1 MSRRNET
8 LPMTTPGLPAA
19 LAFLPSWWRDTAE
32 PAAFDG
38 LLAGWVRACGWRAAG
53 FVWPA
58 DNGPTVVRVAPT
70 GFVSDAVLPPEL
82 ADVMKRV
89 RAGEATVFV
98 PTVHTAG
105 RVYAPVLFPG
115 RSPAVLWAE
124 RASGQAWTDA
134 DHAYLA
140 LAGKTL
146 ERSPAAALLVG
157 PAADPDRLEQ
167 RLADAAVVAG
177 RMAHD
182 FDNILT
188 GIIGYS
194 DLAAPLLPQG
204 SQAQGFVAEIAKVGQ
219 RGIAFTQQLHSL
231 SRAGFARPNPGSV
244 VATLGRE
251 ESRLR
256 PLMHPSLRFEKD
268 LPAGLP
274 AVAVEASLLQLALGH
289 LLENAVEA
297 CPQGGTVRVAA
308 RVVELT
314 AADARGYLGKAE
326 AGPHVLVSVTDT
338 GPGIKPEVR
347 RRLIAEPFYTTKVRH
362 RGLGL
367 AVAFRILSAHRGG
380 VQLDPAPPPGPG
392 TAARVVLPLAA
403 HRAPVASSTPPPAHP
418 ASLADAVRPHPHAT
432 TRG

>member
-1 MSRRNET
+1 
-8 LPMTTPGLPAA
+8 MTTPGFAAA
-19 LAFLPSWWRDTAE
+19 LAYLPSWWQD
-32 PAAFDG
+32 AADFDA

-53 FVWPA
+53 FVAPTEYGPA
-58 DNGPTVVRVAPT
+58 VVRVAPA

-82 ADVMKRV
+82 PEVLRGV
-89 RAGEATVFV
+89 RGGEPTVFV
-98 PTVHTAG
+98 ATAHTAG
-105 RVYAPVLFPG
+105 RVYAPVLFAG
-115 RSPAVLWAE
+115 RPPAVLWAE
-124 RASGQAWTDA
+124 RTAGQTWSDA

-140 LAGKTL
+140 LAGKAI
-146 ERSPAAALLVG
+146 ERSPAAAALVG
-157 PAADPDRLEQ
+157 PTADTARIEQ

-194 DLAAPLLPQG
+194 DLTAPLLPHG

-219 RGIAFTQQLHSL
+219 RGIAFTKQLHSL
-231 SRAGFARPNPGSV
+231 SLAGQARPTPGSV

-251 ESRLR
+251 ETRLR
-256 PLMHPSLRFEKD
+256 PLMHPNLRFEKD
-268 LPAGLP
+268 LPPGLP
-274 AVAVEASLLQLALGH
+274 AVAVEAGQLQTALGH

-326 AGPHVLVSVTDT
+326 AGPHVLLTVTDT

-347 RRLIAEPFYTTKVRH
+347 RRLIAEPFFTTKVRH

-367 AVAFRILSAHRGG
+367 AVTFRILSAHRGG

-392 TAARVVLPLAA
+392 TTARVVLPLAA

-418 ASLADAVRPHPHAT
+418 AALADAVRPYPHAT